1 MSFELRLL
9 LANDLDE
16 LPAAADHIVSFLEQH
31 DCPSEVVFAANL
43 AAEELFTNI
52 VKYGYDDTSRH
63 EVSFLLSLA
72 PGLLTIEV
80 RDDGHE
86 FNPFEQPA
94 PDTSLPIEQRD
105 IGGLGIHFV
114 KNLLDSFSYQRR
126 DGYNIVTL
134 TKKV

>member
-52 VKYGYDDTSRH
+52 VKYGYDDTARH